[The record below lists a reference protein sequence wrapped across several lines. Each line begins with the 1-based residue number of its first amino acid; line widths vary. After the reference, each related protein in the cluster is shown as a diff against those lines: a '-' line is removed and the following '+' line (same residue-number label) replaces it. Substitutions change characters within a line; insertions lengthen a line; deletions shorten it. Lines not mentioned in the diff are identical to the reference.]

1 MARLFSLQGCNKP
14 SIEKKMQYLC
24 STIKLSTMKWEMP
37 VYVYQIHSYLMHVT
51 LAWKEHKV
59 NPWWKYDVATS
70 PWERRVG
77 SGQLLRRDADRGS
90 VCLID
95 ADWHCRGN
103 CIRAE
108 GRVGRRMNTKGKEH
122 YSSRHKKSRF
132 KQVKHSLEKEKYFFL
147 RRNKLEWIPPL
158 GIYPDKALIWNDPG
172 TSMFIAPL
180 FTIAKTGSNLHVHWW
195 MNR

>member
-1 MARLFSLQGCNKP
+1 MARLFSVQGCNKP
-14 SIEKKMQYLC
+14 SIEKQNKKQTQYLW
-24 STIKLSTMKWEMP
+24 STMKWEMP
-37 VYVYQIHSYLMHVT
+37 VCVYQIHSYLTRAT

-59 NPWWKYDVATS
+59 NPWRKYDVATS
-70 PWERRVG
+70 PWERRMG
-77 SGQLLRRDADRGS
+77 SGQLLRRDADGCS
-90 VCLID
+90 VCLVD
-95 ADWHCRGN
+95 AGWHCRGS
-103 CIRAE
+103 CIREE
-108 GRVGRRMNTKGKEH
+108 GRAGRRMNTTGREH

-158 GIYPDKALIWNDPG
+158 GIYPDKALIRNDPG

-180 FTIAKTGSNLHVHWW
+180 SAIATTGSNLHVHCQ